1 MLRASG
7 GTPKTMF
14 RTPAGRPASVS
25 ALPMAMAVA
34 GVSSLGLMVM
44 EQPAARAPATLR
56 MTFVAGKFQATKAT
70 HRANRF
76 IAGLMLHIRNAR
88 RDDPAIDAFALFG
101 VPAQQVD
108 GDAKFVPG
116 LANRLAHFT
125 SQIGADILK
134 PVFEKAGGLL
144 QYFLAA
150 VRGHPAPD
158 IEAVT
163 AACQGGV
170 KIGRTCM
177 QVPI

>member
-1 MLRASG
+1 
-7 GTPKTMF
+7 
-14 RTPAGRPASVS
+14 
-25 ALPMAMAVA
+25 
-34 GVSSLGLMVM
+34 
-44 EQPAARAPATLR
+44 
-56 MTFVAGKFQATKAT
+56 
-70 HRANRF
+70 
-76 IAGLMLHIRNAR
+76 MLHIRNAR

-108 GDAKFVPG
+108 GDAKFDPG

-144 QYFLAA
+144 QYLLTA

-158 IEAVT
+158 IEAIT

-177 QVPI
+177 WQGADLASICRADDRFAFA